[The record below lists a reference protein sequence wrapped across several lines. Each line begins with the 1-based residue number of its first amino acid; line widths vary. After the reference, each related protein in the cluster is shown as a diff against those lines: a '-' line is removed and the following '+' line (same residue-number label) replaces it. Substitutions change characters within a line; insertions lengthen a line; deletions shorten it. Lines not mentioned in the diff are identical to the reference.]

1 MEMPALSISLSEQR
15 KREYSFAF
23 FRSVAFCRHW
33 ECVSEI
39 RRLRTATERSTC
51 WWMNTITSSQTPA
64 RMPCCHLFSEE
75 CNLNKGGVWRG
86 WESKNCEKLI
96 STGICLFLLDGIS
109 YDTNREH
116 SPHVNFQ
123 VFSIP
128 TIAQPC
134 SVGLKKESADTCLQH
149 PVSSPTESNALHLRL
164 QLEN

>member
-51 WWMNTITSSQTPA
+51 WWMNTITSQTPA

-96 STGICLFLLDGIS
+96 SIGLCLFLLDGIS
-109 YDTNREH
+109 ASRIEGILHMWISKYSPSQQQH
-116 SPHVNFQ
+116 SP
-123 VFSIP
+123 
-128 TIAQPC
+128 
-134 SVGLKKESADTCLQH
+134 
-149 PVSSPTESNALHLRL
+149 ALLDWR
-164 QLEN
+164 ENLLTPAYNIQ